1 MAITILSSPNQFMA
15 AYNQIP
21 YTVSSNNTA
30 QPNFNFIVDV
40 NETNGTN
47 NPLARLK
54 YPAQPSSSQL
64 TFDVGNVVK
73 NYVSY
78 DFDPITIDSF
88 TIMANPKSRLNYFLQ
103 FRELY
108 DNASGIPT
116 LSGVLASDPPTP
128 SSSVFKVAANAIFDF
143 EEYTPTIYE
152 TKQVLNY
159 GFLNY
164 QGKENI
170 FLTQKRLLS
179 WFDKTRLTNYIGIGY
194 NSGGLVPVYTLP
206 VAPLQSNEYLF
217 TVNVKDFIDYIAP
230 NVGDNLFFSLYDI
243 DDVPIATKLFTITEP
258 CSQYD
263 NVRLHYLNKLGGF
276 DVFNFNKNKINA
288 MDIERKQF
296 KAPLQIGY
304 NKIDRLKTNY
314 NTTINDKITINSD
327 WISEEESLLLEQLA
341 TSPVIYLER
350 SATDFVA
357 VNILNSFYE
366 VKNYLTDRKL
376 FNVTFEIEYSYS
388 RYRQSL

>member
-15 AYNQIP
+15 AYNQVP
-21 YTVSSNNTA
+21 YTVSSNNTS

-64 TFDVGNVVK
+64 TLDIGSVLK

-78 DFDPITIDSF
+78 DFDPNSF
-88 TIMANPKSRLNYFLQ
+88 VVMANPKSRLNYFIQ

-128 SSSVFKVAANAIFDF
+128 SSSVFKLAANAIFDF
-143 EEYTPTIYE
+143 EEFTPNSYVDKEI
-152 TKQVLNY
+152 LAY

-164 QGKENI
+164 QGKEDIAPNQRRI
-170 FLTQKRLLS
+170 LS
-179 WFDKTRLTNYIGIGY
+179 WFDKTRAAYFVEIGY
-194 NSGGLVPVYTLP
+194 NSGGLTPVLTENISPLP
-206 VAPLQSNEYLF
+206 ANEYLF
-217 TVNVKDFIDYIAP
+217 SLDILTLMDLITPPLVLGNEFFVRITDTDSNIIA
-230 NVGDNLFFSLYDI
+230 NKI
-243 DDVPIATKLFTITEP
+243 FTYTET
-258 CSQYD
+258 CSQYE

-276 DVFNFNKNKINA
+276 DVFNFNKNTINA
-288 MDIERKQF
+288 MTIDRKQF
-296 KAPLQIGY
+296 KAPLPIGY
-304 NKIDRLKTNY
+304 SKSDRLKTNY
-314 NTTINDKITINSD
+314 NTTINDRITINSD
-327 WISEEESLLLEQLA
+327 WITEEQSALLEQLA
-341 TSPVIYLER
+341 TSPIIYLER
-350 SATDFVA
+350 SPTNFIA
-357 VNILNSFYE
+357 VNILNAEYE
-366 VKNYLTDRKL
+366 IKTFLTDRKM

>member
-1 MAITILSSPNQFMA
+1 MAITILSSPDQFMA

-21 YTVSSNNTA
+21 YTVSSNNTS

-78 DFDPITIDSF
+78 DFDASSF
-88 TIMANPKSRLNYFLQ
+88 VAMANPRSRLNYFLQ

-108 DNASGIPT
+108 DNVSGIPT

-143 EEYTPTIYE
+143 EEYTPTIFE

-170 FLTQKRLLS
+170 FANQKRILN
-179 WFDKTRLTNYIGIGY
+179 WFDKTRVAYFVEIGY
-194 NSGGLVPVYTLP
+194 NTGALGP
-206 VAPLQSNEYLF
+206 VAVFDISPLAANEYLF
-217 TVNVKDFIDYIAP
+217 SLDVLTLMNEITLNDGNEFFVRITDTSSNIIA
-230 NVGDNLFFSLYDI
+230 NKI
-243 DDVPIATKLFTITEP
+243 FTYTEP
-258 CSQYD
+258 CSQYE
-263 NVRLHYLNKLGGF
+263 NIRLHYLNKLGGF
-276 DVFNFNKNKINA
+276 DVFNFNKNKVHDL
-288 MDIERKQF
+288 DIERKQF
-296 KAPLQIGY
+296 KAPLTIGY
-304 NKIDRLKTNY
+304 NKSDRLKTNY

-327 WISEEESLLLEQLA
+327 WISEEQSILLEQLA
-341 TSPVIYLER
+341 TSPIIYLER
-350 SATDFVA
+350 SPTDFIA
-357 VNILNSFYE
+357 INILNSSYE
-366 VKNYLTDRKL
+366 IKTYLTDRKL

>member
-15 AYNQIP
+15 AYNQVP
-21 YTVSSNNTA
+21 YTVSSNNTS

-40 NETNGTN
+40 NQTGGTS

-64 TFDVGNVVK
+64 TLDIGSVLK

-78 DFDPITIDSF
+78 DFDPNSF
-88 TIMANPKSRLNYFLQ
+88 GIMANPKSRLNYFVQ

-128 SSSVFKVAANAIFDF
+128 SSSVFKLAANAIFDF
-143 EEYTPTIYE
+143 EEFTPNSFVD
-152 TKQVLNY
+152 KQVLAY
-159 GFLNY
+159 GFLNF

-170 FLTQKRLLS
+170 ALNQKRILS
-179 WFDKTRLTNYIGIGY
+179 WFDKTRVVNYIGIGY
-194 NSGGLVPVYTLP
+194 NSGGLAPVITTEA
-206 VAPLQSNEYLF
+206 APLTANEYLF
-217 TVNVKDFIDYIAP
+217 SLDLLSLIDFITL
-230 NVGDNLFFSLYDI
+230 NEGNEFFIRLYDI
-243 DDVPIATKLFTITEP
+243 DNNVIATKIFTYTEP
-258 CSQYD
+258 CSQYE

-276 DVFNFNKNKINA
+276 DVFNFNKNTINA
-288 MDIERKQF
+288 MTIDRKQF
-296 KAPLQIGY
+296 KAPLPIGY
-304 NKIDRLKTNY
+304 SKTDRLKTNY
-314 NTTINDKITINSD
+314 NTTINDRITINSD
-327 WISEEESLLLEQLA
+327 WITEEQSALLEQLA
-341 TSPVIYLER
+341 TSPIIYLER
-350 SATDFVA
+350 SPTDFIA
-357 VNILNSFYE
+357 VNILNSEYE
-366 VKNYLTDRKL
+366 IKTFLTDRKM